1 MTQRG
6 PGSNNR
12 QTIEL
17 HTTRQDTE
25 KVGVLDRAQRTI
37 LTLAE
42 ATVGEGE
49 FQRPCMYSIQCA
61 DALADLQH
69 RVGCRLAQVADR
81 YSCMTACLDQVH
93 ILMQI
98 AYGSTNADK
107 IVVRLRPSYSVMR
120 WLAMYQRR
128 VRTYVEHA
136 LRALSC
142 FMPFASVPCSA
153 LHYKTP
159 G

>member
-1 MTQRG
+1 MTLKGQ
-6 PGSNNR
+6 
-12 QTIEL
+12 
-17 HTTRQDTE
+17 
-25 KVGVLDRAQRTI
+25 VLDRAQRTI

-49 FQRPCMYSIQCA
+49 FQRPCMYSIHCA
-61 DALADLQH
+61 YALADLQH

-93 ILMQI
+93 TVMQI
-98 AYGSTNADK
+98 AYGLTNTDK

-120 WLAMYQRR
+120 WRAMYPR

-142 FMPFASVPCSA
+142 FMPFASASCSA
-153 LHYKTP
+153 LHYIMS